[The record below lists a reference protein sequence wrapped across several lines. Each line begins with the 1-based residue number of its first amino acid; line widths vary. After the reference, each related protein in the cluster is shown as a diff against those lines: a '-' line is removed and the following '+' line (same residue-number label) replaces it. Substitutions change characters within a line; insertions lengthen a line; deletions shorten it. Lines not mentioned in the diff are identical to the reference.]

1 MCYQCKNIHM
11 PVIGNVEIKS
21 KYKGKDN
28 LLFLHLW
35 KKVCEAYYNFGKID
49 EEVIIAWFYIK
60 IY

>member
-1 MCYQCKNIHM
+1 M

-21 KYKGKDN
+21 KYKGKNN

-49 EEVIIAWFYIK
+49 EEVIIA
-60 IY
+60 